1 MKMMNPMTC
10 KTLLFVGALSLLSA
24 CGGQDQKLSGDADGD
39 AGNCDTPF
47 AEAGA
52 SLTFPLG
59 AAISLDGRG
68 SRWCNTYKAHEV
80 TFTWAFDRVP
90 ADSDVN
96 DTALS
101 ENKSSTADRPNF
113 IPDTPGEYVLSLR
126 VSDPE
131 AASDP
136 DYVVVTISSEDLPPI
151 ADCGEDDFGTVGQTS
166 RLNGSLSTDT
176 EGARLAFSWGV
187 SSVPACSTLT
197 TANIYDQGTETPAI
211 IPDCQGLFVMSLVVD
226 DGLQWS
232 DPDYCTIDVRSD
244 NRAPVAEAGTG
255 GSLPPCTSNP
265 FSVSGWESFDPDG
278 DHLSYAWSVV
288 SAPSGADAEIYGF
301 DDASLVAPQ
310 FTWDVPGEWTFQLQ
324 VSDALQTSSPDVV
337 TYIVGTSD
345 NNNSPTANAGGD
357 QTAIVEALCTTSTYV
372 IYDCDDCAI
381 SMHELNGTGSSDP
394 DGDTLQ
400 YNWSETS
407 DTLAFTGTTT
417 AVTNVILPAAAA
429 EYDVDLATEY
439 SLQLDV
445 NDCGMSDEDRITLTH
460 ICRGIYV
467 EPELP

>member
-1 MKMMNPMTC
+1 MKMMTP
-10 KTLLFVGALSLLSA
+10 KTHKPLLFIGALSLLSA
-24 CGGQDQKLSGDADGD
+24 CGGQDQKLAENADA
-39 AGNCDTPF
+39 CDTPI
-47 AEAGA
+47 AEAGD

-59 AAISLDGRG
+59 TAIALDGG
-68 SRWCNTYKAHEV
+68 ESNWCDTYKAHEV

-90 ADSDVN
+90 ADSEVN
-96 DTALS
+96 DAALS
-101 ENKSSTADRPNF
+101 ENRSSTADRPNF
-113 IPDTPGEYVLSLR
+113 VPDTPGEYVLSLR

-136 DYVVVTISSEDLPPI
+136 DYVVITISSEDLPPI
-151 ADCGEDDFGTVGQTS
+151 ADCGDDEFGTVGQAS
-166 RLNGSLSTDT
+166 RLDGSGSTDT

-187 SSVPACSTLT
+187 SSVPACSTLS

-244 NRAPVAEAGTG
+244 NRAPIAEAGTG
-255 GSLPPCTSNP
+255 GSLPPCTDNP

-278 DHLSYAWSVV
+278 DSLSYAWSVV
-288 SAPSGADAEIYGF
+288 SAPSGADAAIYGF
-301 DDASLVAPQ
+301 DDATLVDPQ
-310 FTWDVPGEWTFQLQ
+310 FAWDIPGEWTFQLQ

-337 TYIVGTSD
+337 TYVVGTAD

-357 QTAIVEALCTTSTYV
+357 QTAIVEGLCSTSAYV
-372 IYDCDDCAI
+372 WTCEDCP
-381 SMHELNGTGSSDP
+381 STMHELNGTGSSDP

-400 YNWSETS
+400 YSWAETS
-407 DTLAFTGTTT
+407 ATLAFTGTTT
-417 AVTNVILPAAAA
+417 AVTNAILPATAAV
-429 EYDVDLATEY
+429 YDVDLEMEY
-439 SLQLDV
+439 TLQLDV

-467 EPELP
+467 LPEIP